1 MLYKIGFFGQSKVAF
16 TLRQI
21 IFRKI
26 VVYLLKIPF
35 YASNGQIYRILHLV
49 ICSVRMQ
56 HNKHYTIVIYD
67 SRVELTG
74 NLLIPYTT
82 HQL

>member
-21 IFRKI
+21 TFRKI

-35 YASNGQIYRILHLV
+35 YASNGQVYR
-49 ICSVRMQ
+49 
-56 HNKHYTIVIYD
+56 
-67 SRVELTG
+67 E
-74 NLLIPYTT
+74 
-82 HQL
+82 